1 MKRKGLIIATSVVFA
16 VVLCALCA
24 RRPILRYRFYKTALW
39 QFNAD
44 YKACA
49 EDFNT
54 VKDYFSDNYQGG
66 PDKLFSVSMGHNSI
80 RVFDLDAK
88 EYVELPDNIVSSLDN
103 ISKNGFTYKDSVFDT
118 ISVKGR
124 RISFGIENNHYC
136 LVFSPDERPKWIHSP
151 DDGEK
156 IAVKRI
162 GGGWYHVTIKG

>member
-1 MKRKGLIIATSVVFA
+1 MQQVWFLRWFCAPCVQG
-16 VVLCALCA
+16 VLYLG
-24 RRPILRYRFYKTALW
+24 IGSIKLLW

-54 VKDYFSDNYQGG
+54 AKDYFSDNYQGG
-66 PDKLFSVSMGHNSI
+66 SDKLFSVSRGHNSI
-80 RVFDLDAK
+80 HVFDLDAK

>member
-24 RRPILRYRFYKTALW
+24 RRPILRYRFYKTVLW

-54 VKDYFSDNYQGG
+54 AKDYFSDNYQGG
-66 PDKLFSVSMGHNSI
+66 SDKLFSVSRGHNSI

-124 RISFGIENNHYC
+124 RISFGIENNHSVLSFHLMKDPNGY
-136 LVFSPDERPKWIHSP
+136 IHRMTTVKSQSSVSA
-151 DDGEK
+151 
-156 IAVKRI
+156 AVGI
-162 GGGWYHVTIKG
+162 MLQ